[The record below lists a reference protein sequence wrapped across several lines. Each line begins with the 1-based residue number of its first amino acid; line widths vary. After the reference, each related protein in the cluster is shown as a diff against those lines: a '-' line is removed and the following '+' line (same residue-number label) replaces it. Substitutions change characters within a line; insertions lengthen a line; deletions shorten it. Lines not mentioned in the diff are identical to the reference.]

1 MLTDENTP
9 LTKKNKNKN
18 ETKHVNIMP
27 LTKNTLVF
35 EQEKQVRNL

>member
-9 LTKKNKNKN
+9 LTKKNKN